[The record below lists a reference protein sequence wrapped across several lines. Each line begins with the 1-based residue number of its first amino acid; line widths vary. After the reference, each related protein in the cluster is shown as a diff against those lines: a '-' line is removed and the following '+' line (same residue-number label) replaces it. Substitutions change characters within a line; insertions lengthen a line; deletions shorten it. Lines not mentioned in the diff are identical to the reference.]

1 MAVEKKRTIKQNKR
15 THTIILHGT
24 PPPPTHPSF
33 PYAPWP
39 TTGAVPKELRGDL
52 HSLSDHPKKPIP
64 FIPRCLVTGGEKGV
78 RIVTDK
84 MEENNAEV
92 QRALPHK

>member
-1 MAVEKKRTIKQNKR
+1 MAVEKNKENNNNKT
-15 THTIILHGT
+15 THTTILHGAL
-24 PPPPTHPSF
+24 HPSF

-92 QRALPHK
+92 QQALPHK